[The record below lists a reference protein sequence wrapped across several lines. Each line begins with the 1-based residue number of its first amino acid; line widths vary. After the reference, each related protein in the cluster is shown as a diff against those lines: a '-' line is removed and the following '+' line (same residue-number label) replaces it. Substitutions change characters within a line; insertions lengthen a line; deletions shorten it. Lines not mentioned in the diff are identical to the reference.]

1 MENDSLKEHAFQ
13 SRERSSRREKPMER
27 PVKDHLRIKA
37 IDGEN
42 HYCQGRQEKRL
53 QTLRTKISIGLQKER
68 AT

>member
-1 MENDSLKEHAFQ
+1 MENDSLEENAFQ
-13 SRERSSRREKPMER
+13 SRDRSSRSEKPMER

-37 IDGEN
+37 IDGAN

-53 QTLRTKISIGLQKER
+53 QTLRTKVPIGLQKER